1 MPILPIP
8 AFTDNYIWAILN
20 MEMGVFDCVD
30 PGDAEPVI
38 KFAQAHQLTLRSILL
53 THHHHDHIGGVS
65 QLINLF
71 PACAV
76 YGPNDPR
83 IPCITHH
90 VKVHETLV
98 IDHYSF
104 RILFNPGHTSSHISY
119 YEPLQGWLFCGDTL
133 FSAGCGRVFDGTL
146 HELYQSMQLFK
157 SLPLTTKIFCAHEYT
172 IQNLRFAQTVEPKN
186 QFIQNHLHQLQQTS
200 GCTLP
205 SLLDMELLINPFLR
219 TESPEVQSYA
229 HQHGAASN
237 DSLEIFRVLREQK
250 NSFK

>member
-1 MPILPIP
+1 
-8 AFTDNYIWAILN
+8 
-20 MEMGVFDCVD
+20 
-30 PGDAEPVI
+30 
-38 KFAQAHQLTLRSILL
+38 
-53 THHHHDHIGGVS
+53 
-65 QLINLF
+65 
-71 PACAV
+71 
-76 YGPNDPR
+76 
-83 IPCITHH
+83 
-90 VKVHETLV
+90 
-98 IDHYSF
+98 
-104 RILFNPGHTSSHISY
+104 
-119 YEPLQGWLFCGDTL
+119 
-133 FSAGCGRVFDGTL
+133 
-146 HELYQSMQLFK
+146 MQLFK

-186 QFIQNHLHQLQQTS
+186 QFIQNHLHQLQQPS